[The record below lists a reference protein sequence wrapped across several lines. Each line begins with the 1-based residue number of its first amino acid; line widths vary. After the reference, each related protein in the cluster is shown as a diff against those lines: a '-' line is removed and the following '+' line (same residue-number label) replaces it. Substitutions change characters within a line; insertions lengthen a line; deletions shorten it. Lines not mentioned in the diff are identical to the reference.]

1 MKKSC
6 KECPWVVKNSHNQTI
21 VSFSKKQNKPHN
33 CHMSN
38 NGGKK
43 LWEIEETTK
52 CYGRLKFEQSL

>member
-6 KECPWVVKNSHNQTI
+6 KECPWVVKNSHNETI

-43 LWEIEETTK
+43 LWEVE
-52 CYGRLKFEQSL
+52 